1 MFLELAHTRMPVFLT
16 SQKLLIECYKV
27 TQLLPAE
34 EKYNLVQQIRRAALS
49 VYLNIAEGSSRK
61 SETER
66 KRFYEI
72 ARSSL
77 IEVDT
82 ALDFCETQYHCGKE
96 DMKRL
101 GEEIV
106 SCFKQLSGLI
116 GNVKNEN

>member
-16 SQKLLIECYKV
+16 AKKLLIECYKV

-34 EKYNLVQQIRRAALS
+34 EKFNLVQQIRRAALS
-49 VYLNIAEGSSRK
+49 VYLNIAEGSSRT

-72 ARSSL
+72 ARSSVV
-77 IEVDT
+77 EVDT
-82 ALDFCETQYHCGKE
+82 ALDFCELQYHCRKE

-101 GEEIV
+101 GDELI
-106 SCFKQLSGLI
+106 SCFRQLSGLI
-116 GNVKNEN
+116 GASKKEN